1 MDARDGSGG
10 KGIMNENNN
19 VMKKKSINDRLKITI
34 IGCGACGNGI
44 TAEIQKDVFALAG
57 NKSNVSFV
65 GINTSTEDLA
75 AVSLDHKIHLNNS
88 KGAACNRENGVQDLA
103 ESIETILPELQSYI
117 VEDSIVFIA
126 TSLGG
131 GTGSAI
137 TPHLSSILLELGY
150 RVGIIA
156 VLPSDNE
163 SLKIKDNARQTF
175 NEIEQLKPQLGSIF
189 ILDNNSADKQK
200 INRTFAS
207 LFTSV
212 MCINNKSQDGNMD
225 LAEIEACLTTPS
237 FSIITRT
244 SKGNGNTANIIEI
257 LNRDNNIFAKRDDK
271 VVSIIGISEA
281 VSAKNSDIDMKEL
294 RKEVGIAPTEF
305 HGYLSSSE
313 ENVIILS
320 GLTMPYKRIDAM
332 TESVDSEADIIQNAM
347 KATTQIRTANV
358 SDVFRKPVIDVTTQT
373 ANKSKG
379 LGMSALADLRAK
391 RISK

>member
-1 MDARDGSGG
+1 
-10 KGIMNENNN
+10 MNENKNI
-19 VMKKKSINDRLKITI
+19 MRKRSINDRLKITV

-44 TAEIQKDVFALAG
+44 CAEIQKDVFALEG
-57 NKSNVSFV
+57 NKSNVAFI

-75 AVSLDHKIHLNNS
+75 TVDLDHKIHLNNS

-103 ESIETILPELQSYI
+103 ESIEIILPELQSYI
-117 VEDSIVFIA
+117 IEDSIVFIA

-137 TPHLSSILLELGY
+137 TPHLASILLGLGF

-163 SLKIKDNARQTF
+163 SLKIKDNSRQTF
-175 NEIEQLKPQLGSIF
+175 NEIEGLKPQLGSIF
-189 ILDNNSADKQK
+189 ILDNNSADKQQ

-237 FSIITRT
+237 FSIITKVSR
-244 SKGNGNTANIIEI
+244 KNGNTAKIVEI
-257 LNRDNNIFAKRDDK
+257 LNDNNNIFAKRDDK
-271 VVSIIGISEA
+271 VVSVIGISEA
-281 VSAKNSDIDMKEL
+281 VSAKESNIDMTGL
-294 RKEVGIAPTEF
+294 RKEIGIAPTEF
-305 HGYLSSSE
+305 HGYLSASE

-320 GLTMPYKRIDAM
+320 GLTMPYGRVDTMA
-332 TESVDSEADIIQNAM
+332 ESVDSEADIIQNAM
-347 KATTQIRTANV
+347 KATTQVRTANV
-358 SDVFRKPVIDVTTQT
+358 SDVFRKPVIDTTTQT
-373 ANKSKG
+373 TNEPKM
-379 LGMSALADLRAK
+379 LGMAALADLKAR

>member
-1 MDARDGSGG
+1 
-10 KGIMNENNN
+10 MNENKNL
-19 VMKKKSINDRLKITI
+19 MRKRSINDRLKITV

-44 TAEIQKDVFALAG
+44 CAEIQKDVFALEG
-57 NKSNVSFV
+57 NKSNVSFI

-75 AVSLDHKIHLNNS
+75 TVNLDHKIHLNNS

-103 ESIETILPELQSYI
+103 ESIEIILPELQSYI
-117 VEDSIVFIA
+117 IEDSIVFIA

-137 TPHLSSILLELGY
+137 TPHLASILLGLGF

-163 SLKIKDNARQTF
+163 SLKIKDNSRQTF
-175 NEIEQLKPQLGSIF
+175 NEIEGLKPQLGSIF
-189 ILDNNSADKQK
+189 ILDNNSADKQQ

-237 FSIITRT
+237 FSIITKVSR
-244 SKGNGNTANIIEI
+244 KNGNTAKIVEI
-257 LNRDNNIFAKRDDK
+257 LNDNNNIFAKRDDK
-271 VVSIIGISEA
+271 VVSVIGISEA
-281 VSAKNSDIDMKEL
+281 VSAKESNIDMTGL
-294 RKEVGIAPTEF
+294 RKEIGTAPTEF
-305 HGYLSSSE
+305 HGYLSASE

-320 GLTMPYKRIDAM
+320 GLTMPYGRVDTMA
-332 TESVDSEADIIQNAM
+332 ESVDSEADIIQNAM
-347 KATTQIRTANV
+347 KATTQVRTANV
-358 SDVFRKPVIDVTTQT
+358 SDVFRKPVIDTTTQT
-373 ANKSKG
+373 TNEPKM
-379 LGMSALADLRAK
+379 LGMAALADLKAR

>member
-1 MDARDGSGG
+1 
-10 KGIMNENNN
+10 MNENKN
-19 VMKKKSINDRLKITI
+19 VMKKRSINDRLRITV

-44 TAEIQKDVFALAG
+44 TAEIQKDVFALEG
-57 NKSNVSFV
+57 NKSNVSFI

-75 AVSLDHKIHLNNS
+75 TVDLDHKIHLNNS

-103 ESIETILPELQSYI
+103 ESIEIILPELQSYI
-117 VEDSIVFIA
+117 IEDSIVFIA

-137 TPHLSSILLELGY
+137 TPHLASILLGLGF

-163 SLKIKDNARQTF
+163 SLKIKDNSRQTF
-175 NEIEQLKPQLGSIF
+175 NEIEGLKPQLGSIF
-189 ILDNNSADKQK
+189 ILDNNSADKQQ

-237 FSIITRT
+237 FSIITKVSR
-244 SKGNGNTANIIEI
+244 KNGNTAKIVEI
-257 LNRDNNIFAKRDDK
+257 LNDNNNIFAKRDDK
-271 VVSIIGISEA
+271 VVSVIGISEA
-281 VSAKNSDIDMKEL
+281 VSAKESNIDMTGL
-294 RKEVGIAPTEF
+294 RKEIGIAPTEF
-305 HGYLSSSE
+305 HGYLSASE

-320 GLTMPYKRIDAM
+320 GLTMPYGRVDAIA
-332 TESVDSEADIIQNAM
+332 ESVDSEADIIQNAM
-347 KATTQIRTANV
+347 KATTQVRTANV
-358 SDVFRKPVIDVTTQT
+358 SDVFRKPVIDATAQTT
-373 ANKSKG
+373 NKPKM
-379 LGMSALADLRAK
+379 LGMAALADLKAK

>member
-1 MDARDGSGG
+1 
-10 KGIMNENNN
+10 MNENKNL
-19 VMKKKSINDRLKITI
+19 MRKRSINDRLKITV

-44 TAEIQKDVFALAG
+44 CAEIQKDVFALEG
-57 NKSNVSFV
+57 NKSNVSFI

-75 AVSLDHKIHLNNS
+75 TVDLDHKIHLNNS

-103 ESIETILPELQSYI
+103 ESIEIILPELQSYI
-117 VEDSIVFIA
+117 IEDSIVFIA

-137 TPHLSSILLELGY
+137 TPHLASILLGLGF

-163 SLKIKDNARQTF
+163 SLKIKDNSRQTF
-175 NEIEQLKPQLGSIF
+175 NEIEGLKPQLGSIF
-189 ILDNNSADKQK
+189 ILDNNSADKQQ

-237 FSIITRT
+237 FSIITKVSR
-244 SKGNGNTANIIEI
+244 KNGNTAKIVEI
-257 LNRDNNIFAKRDDK
+257 LNDNNNIFAKRDDK
-271 VVSIIGISEA
+271 VVSVIGISEA
-281 VSAKNSDIDMKEL
+281 VSAKESNIDMTGL
-294 RKEVGIAPTEF
+294 RKEIGTAPTEF
-305 HGYLSSSE
+305 HGYLSASE

-320 GLTMPYKRIDAM
+320 GLTMPYGRVDTMA
-332 TESVDSEADIIQNAM
+332 ESVDSEADIIQNAM
-347 KATTQIRTANV
+347 KATTQVRTANV
-358 SDVFRKPVIDVTTQT
+358 SDVFRKPVIDTTTQT
-373 ANKSKG
+373 TNEPKM
-379 LGMSALADLRAK
+379 LGMAALADLKAR

>member
-1 MDARDGSGG
+1 
-10 KGIMNENNN
+10 MNENKN
-19 VMKKKSINDRLKITI
+19 VMKKRSINDRLKITV

-44 TAEIQKDVFALAG
+44 CAEIQKDVFSLEG
-57 NKSNVSFV
+57 NKSNVSFI

-75 AVSLDHKIHLNNS
+75 TVDLDHKIHLNNS

-137 TPHLSSILLELGY
+137 TPHLASILLGFGF

-163 SLKIKDNARQTF
+163 SLKIKDNSRQTF
-175 NEIEQLKPQLGSIF
+175 NEIEELKPQLGSIF
-189 ILDNNSADKQK
+189 ILDNNSADKQQ

-237 FSIITRT
+237 FSIITKVSR
-244 SKGNGNTANIIEI
+244 KNGNTAKIVEI
-257 LNRDNNIFAKRDDK
+257 LNDNNNIFAKRDDK
-271 VVSIIGISEA
+271 VVSVIGISEA
-281 VSAKNSDIDMKEL
+281 VSAKESNIDMTGL
-294 RKEVGIAPTEF
+294 RKEIGTAHTEF
-305 HGYLSSSE
+305 HGYLSASD

-320 GLTMPYKRIDAM
+320 GLTMPYGRVDAM
-332 TESVDSEADIIQNAM
+332 AKSVDSEADIIQNAM
-347 KATTQIRTANV
+347 KATTQVRTANV
-358 SDVFRKPVIDVTTQT
+358 SDVFRKPVIDTTAQT
-373 ANKSKG
+373 TNKPKM
-379 LGMSALADLRAK
+379 LGMAALADLKAK

>member
-1 MDARDGSGG
+1 
-10 KGIMNENNN
+10 MNENKN
-19 VMKKKSINDRLKITI
+19 VMRKRSINDRLKITV

-44 TAEIQKDVFALAG
+44 CAEIQKGVFALEG
-57 NKSNVSFV
+57 SKSNVSFI

-75 AVSLDHKIHLNNS
+75 TVDLDHKIHLNNS

-117 VEDSIVFIA
+117 IEDSIVFIA

-137 TPHLSSILLELGY
+137 TPHLASILLGFGF

-163 SLKIKDNARQTF
+163 SLKIKDNSRQTF
-175 NEIEQLKPQLGSIF
+175 NEIEELKPQLGSIY
-189 ILDNNSADKQK
+189 ILDNNSADKQQ

-237 FSIITRT
+237 FSIITKVSR
-244 SKGNGNTANIIEI
+244 KNGNTAKIVEI
-257 LNRDNNIFAKRDDK
+257 LNDNNNIFAKRDDK
-271 VVSIIGISEA
+271 VVSVIGISEA
-281 VSAKNSDIDMKEL
+281 VSAKESNIDMTGL
-294 RKEVGIAPTEF
+294 RKEIGTAPTEF
-305 HGYLSSSE
+305 HGYLSASD

-320 GLTMPYKRIDAM
+320 GLTMPYGRVDAM
-332 TESVDSEADIIQNAM
+332 AESVDSEADIIQNAM
-347 KATTQIRTANV
+347 KATTQVRTANV
-358 SDVFRKPVIDVTTQT
+358 SDVFRKPVIDTTAQT
-373 ANKSKG
+373 TNKPKM
-379 LGMSALADLRAK
+379 LGMAALADLKAK

>member
-1 MDARDGSGG
+1 
-10 KGIMNENNN
+10 MNENKNL
-19 VMKKKSINDRLKITI
+19 MRKRSINDRLKITV

-44 TAEIQKDVFALAG
+44 CAEIQKDVFALEG
-57 NKSNVSFV
+57 NKSNVSFI

-75 AVSLDHKIHLNNS
+75 TVDLDHKIHLNNS

-103 ESIETILPELQSYI
+103 ESIEIILPELQSYI
-117 VEDSIVFIA
+117 IEDSIVFIA

-137 TPHLSSILLELGY
+137 TPHLASILLGLGF

-163 SLKIKDNARQTF
+163 SLKIKDNSRQTF
-175 NEIEQLKPQLGSIF
+175 NEIEGLKPQLGSIF
-189 ILDNNSADKQK
+189 ILDNNSADKQQ

-237 FSIITRT
+237 FSIITKVSR
-244 SKGNGNTANIIEI
+244 KNGNTAKIVEI
-257 LNRDNNIFAKRDDK
+257 LNDNNNIFAKRDDK
-271 VVSIIGISEA
+271 VVSVIGISEA
-281 VSAKNSDIDMKEL
+281 VSAKDSNIDMTGL
-294 RKEVGIAPTEF
+294 RKEIGIAPTEF
-305 HGYLSSSE
+305 HGYLSASE

-320 GLTMPYKRIDAM
+320 GLTMPYGRVDTMA
-332 TESVDSEADIIQNAM
+332 ESVDSEADIIQNAM
-347 KATTQIRTANV
+347 KATTQVRTANV
-358 SDVFRKPVIDVTTQT
+358 SDVFRKPVIDTTTQT
-373 ANKSKG
+373 TNEPKM
-379 LGMSALADLRAK
+379 LGMAALADLKAR

>member
-1 MDARDGSGG
+1 
-10 KGIMNENNN
+10 MNENKN
-19 VMKKKSINDRLKITI
+19 VMKKRSINDRLKITV

-44 TAEIQKDVFALAG
+44 CAEIQKGVFALEG
-57 NKSNVSFV
+57 SKSNVSFI

-75 AVSLDHKIHLNNS
+75 TVDLDHKIHLNNS

-117 VEDSIVFIA
+117 IEDSIVFIA

-137 TPHLSSILLELGY
+137 TPHLASILLGFGF

-163 SLKIKDNARQTF
+163 SLKIKDNSRQTF
-175 NEIEQLKPQLGSIF
+175 NEIEELKPQLGSIF
-189 ILDNNSADKQK
+189 ILDNNSADKQQ

-237 FSIITRT
+237 FSIITKVSR
-244 SKGNGNTANIIEI
+244 KNGNTAKIVEI
-257 LNRDNNIFAKRDDK
+257 LNDNNNIFAKRDDK
-271 VVSIIGISEA
+271 VVSVIGISEA
-281 VSAKNSDIDMKEL
+281 VSAKESNIDMTGL
-294 RKEVGIAPTEF
+294 RKEIGTAPTEF
-305 HGYLSSSE
+305 HGYLSASE

-320 GLTMPYKRIDAM
+320 GLTMPYGRVDAM
-332 TESVDSEADIIQNAM
+332 AESVDREADIIQNAM
-347 KATTQIRTANV
+347 KATTQVRTANV
-358 SDVFRKPVIDVTTQT
+358 SDVFRKPVIDTAAQT
-373 ANKSKG
+373 ASKPKM
-379 LGMSALADLRAK
+379 LGMAALADLKAK

>member
-1 MDARDGSGG
+1 
-10 KGIMNENNN
+10 MNENKN
-19 VMKKKSINDRLKITI
+19 VMRKRSINDRLKITV

-44 TAEIQKDVFALAG
+44 CAEIQKDVFALEG
-57 NKSNVSFV
+57 NKSNVSFI

-75 AVSLDHKIHLNNS
+75 TVDLDHKIHLNNS

-117 VEDSIVFIA
+117 IEDSIVFIA

-137 TPHLSSILLELGY
+137 TPHLASILLGFGF

-163 SLKIKDNARQTF
+163 SLKIKDNSRQTF
-175 NEIEQLKPQLGSIF
+175 NEIEELKPQLGSIY
-189 ILDNNSADKQK
+189 ILDNNSADKQQ

-237 FSIITRT
+237 FSIITKVSR
-244 SKGNGNTANIIEI
+244 KNGNTAKIVEI
-257 LNRDNNIFAKRDDK
+257 LNDNNNIFAKRDDK
-271 VVSIIGISEA
+271 VVSVIGISEA
-281 VSAKNSDIDMKEL
+281 VSAKESNIDMTGL
-294 RKEVGIAPTEF
+294 RKEIGTAPTEF
-305 HGYLSSSE
+305 HGYLSASD

-320 GLTMPYKRIDAM
+320 GLTMPYGRVDAM
-332 TESVDSEADIIQNAM
+332 AESVDSEADIIQNAM
-347 KATTQIRTANV
+347 KATTQVRTANV
-358 SDVFRKPVIDVTTQT
+358 SDVFRKPVIDTTAQT
-373 ANKSKG
+373 TNKPKM
-379 LGMSALADLRAK
+379 LGMAALADLKAK

>member
-1 MDARDGSGG
+1 
-10 KGIMNENNN
+10 MNENKN
-19 VMKKKSINDRLKITI
+19 VMKKRSINDRLKITV

-44 TAEIQKDVFALAG
+44 CAEIQKGVFALEG
-57 NKSNVSFV
+57 SKSNVSFI

-75 AVSLDHKIHLNNS
+75 TVDLDHKIHLNNS

-117 VEDSIVFIA
+117 IEDSIVFIA

-137 TPHLSSILLELGY
+137 TPHLASILLGFGF

-163 SLKIKDNARQTF
+163 SLKIKDNSRQTF
-175 NEIEQLKPQLGSIF
+175 NEIEELKPQLGSIY
-189 ILDNNSADKQK
+189 ILDNNSADKQQ

-237 FSIITRT
+237 FSIITKVSR
-244 SKGNGNTANIIEI
+244 KNGNTAKIVEI
-257 LNRDNNIFAKRDDK
+257 LNDNNNIFAKRDDK
-271 VVSIIGISEA
+271 VVSVIGISEA
-281 VSAKNSDIDMKEL
+281 VSAKESNIDMTGL
-294 RKEVGIAPTEF
+294 RKEIGTAPTEF
-305 HGYLSSSE
+305 HGYLSASD

-320 GLTMPYKRIDAM
+320 GLTMPYGRVDAM
-332 TESVDSEADIIQNAM
+332 AESVDSEADIIQNAM
-347 KATTQIRTANV
+347 KATTQVRTANV
-358 SDVFRKPVIDVTTQT
+358 SDVFRKPVIDTTAQT
-373 ANKSKG
+373 TNKPKM
-379 LGMSALADLRAK
+379 LGMAALADLKAK

>member
-1 MDARDGSGG
+1 
-10 KGIMNENNN
+10 MNENKN
-19 VMKKKSINDRLKITI
+19 VMRKRSINDRLKITV

-44 TAEIQKDVFALAG
+44 CAEIQKDVFALEG
-57 NKSNVSFV
+57 NKSNVSFI

-75 AVSLDHKIHLNNS
+75 TVDLDHKIHLNNS

-103 ESIETILPELQSYI
+103 ESIEIILPELQSYI
-117 VEDSIVFIA
+117 IEDSIVFIA

-137 TPHLSSILLELGY
+137 TPHLASILLGLGF

-163 SLKIKDNARQTF
+163 SLKIKDNSRQTF
-175 NEIEQLKPQLGSIF
+175 NEIEGLKPQLGSIF
-189 ILDNNSADKQK
+189 ILDNNSADKQQ

-237 FSIITRT
+237 FSIITKVSR
-244 SKGNGNTANIIEI
+244 KNGNTAKIVEI
-257 LNRDNNIFAKRDDK
+257 LNDNNNIFAKRDDK
-271 VVSIIGISEA
+271 VVSVIGISEA
-281 VSAKNSDIDMKEL
+281 VSAKESNIDMTGL
-294 RKEVGIAPTEF
+294 RKEIGIAPTEF
-305 HGYLSSSE
+305 HGYLSASE

-320 GLTMPYKRIDAM
+320 GLTMPYGRVDTMA
-332 TESVDSEADIIQNAM
+332 ESVDSEADIIQNAM
-347 KATTQIRTANV
+347 KATTQVRTANV
-358 SDVFRKPVIDVTTQT
+358 SDVFRKPVIDTTTQT
-373 ANKSKG
+373 TNEPKM
-379 LGMSALADLRAK
+379 LGMAALADLKAR

>member
-1 MDARDGSGG
+1 
-10 KGIMNENNN
+10 MNENKN
-19 VMKKKSINDRLKITI
+19 VMKKRSINDRLKITV

-44 TAEIQKDVFALAG
+44 CAEIQKDVFALEG
-57 NKSNVSFV
+57 SKSNVSFI

-75 AVSLDHKIHLNNS
+75 TVDLDHKIHLNNS

-117 VEDSIVFIA
+117 IEDSIVFIA

-137 TPHLSSILLELGY
+137 TPHLASILLGFGF

-163 SLKIKDNARQTF
+163 SLKIKDNSRQTF
-175 NEIEQLKPQLGSIF
+175 NEIEELKPQLGSIY
-189 ILDNNSADKQK
+189 ILDNNSADKQQ

-237 FSIITRT
+237 FSIITKVSR
-244 SKGNGNTANIIEI
+244 KNGNTAKIVEI
-257 LNRDNNIFAKRDDK
+257 LNDNNNIFAKRDDK
-271 VVSIIGISEA
+271 VVSVIGISEA
-281 VSAKNSDIDMKEL
+281 VSAKESNIDMTGL
-294 RKEVGIAPTEF
+294 RKEIGTAPTEF
-305 HGYLSSSE
+305 HGYLSASD

-320 GLTMPYKRIDAM
+320 GLTMPYGRVDAM
-332 TESVDSEADIIQNAM
+332 AESVDSEADIIQNAM
-347 KATTQIRTANV
+347 KATTQVRTANV
-358 SDVFRKPVIDVTTQT
+358 SDVFRKPVIDTTAQT
-373 ANKSKG
+373 TNKPKM
-379 LGMSALADLRAK
+379 LGMAALADLKAK

>member
-1 MDARDGSGG
+1 
-10 KGIMNENNN
+10 MNENKNI
-19 VMKKKSINDRLKITI
+19 MRKRSINDRLKITV

-44 TAEIQKDVFALAG
+44 CAEIQKDVFALEG
-57 NKSNVSFV
+57 NKSNVAFI

-75 AVSLDHKIHLNNS
+75 TVDLDHKIHLNNS

-103 ESIETILPELQSYI
+103 ESIEIILPELQSYI
-117 VEDSIVFIA
+117 IEDSIVFIA

-137 TPHLSSILLELGY
+137 TPHLASILLGLGF

-163 SLKIKDNARQTF
+163 SLKIKDNSRQTF
-175 NEIEQLKPQLGSIF
+175 NEIEGLKPQLGSIF
-189 ILDNNSADKQK
+189 ILDNNSADKQQ

-237 FSIITRT
+237 FSIITKVSR
-244 SKGNGNTANIIEI
+244 KNGNTAKIVEI
-257 LNRDNNIFAKRDDK
+257 LNDNNNIFAKRDDK
-271 VVSIIGISEA
+271 VVSVIGISEA
-281 VSAKNSDIDMKEL
+281 VSAKESNIDMTGL
-294 RKEVGIAPTEF
+294 RKEIGIAPTEF
-305 HGYLSSSE
+305 HGYLSASE

-320 GLTMPYKRIDAM
+320 GLTMPYGRVDAM
-332 TESVDSEADIIQNAM
+332 AESVDSEADIIQNAM
-347 KATTQIRTANV
+347 KATTQVRTANV
-358 SDVFRKPVIDVTTQT
+358 SDVFRKPVIDTTTQT
-373 ANKSKG
+373 TNEPKM
-379 LGMSALADLRAK
+379 LGMAALADLKAR

>member
-1 MDARDGSGG
+1 
-10 KGIMNENNN
+10 MNENKN
-19 VMKKKSINDRLKITI
+19 VMRKRSINDRLKITV

-44 TAEIQKDVFALAG
+44 CAEIQKDVFALEG
-57 NKSNVSFV
+57 NKSNVSFI

-75 AVSLDHKIHLNNS
+75 TVDLDHKIHLNNS

-103 ESIETILPELQSYI
+103 ESIEIILPELQSYI
-117 VEDSIVFIA
+117 IEDSIVFIA

-137 TPHLSSILLELGY
+137 TPHLASILLGLGF
-150 RVGIIA
+150 RVGIIV

-163 SLKIKDNARQTF
+163 SLKIKDNSRQTF
-175 NEIEQLKPQLGSIF
+175 NEIEGLKPQLGSIF
-189 ILDNNSADKQK
+189 ILDNNSADKQQ

-237 FSIITRT
+237 FSIITKVSR
-244 SKGNGNTANIIEI
+244 KNGNTAKIVEI
-257 LNRDNNIFAKRDDK
+257 LNDNNNIFAKRDDK
-271 VVSIIGISEA
+271 VVSVIGISEA
-281 VSAKNSDIDMKEL
+281 VSAKESNIDMTGL
-294 RKEVGIAPTEF
+294 RKEIGTAPTEF
-305 HGYLSSSE
+305 HGYLSASE

-320 GLTMPYKRIDAM
+320 GLTMPYGRVDAM
-332 TESVDSEADIIQNAM
+332 AESVDSEADIIQNAM
-347 KATTQIRTANV
+347 KATTQVRTANV
-358 SDVFRKPVIDVTTQT
+358 SDVFRKPVIDTTMQT
-373 ANKSKG
+373 TNEPKM
-379 LGMSALADLRAK
+379 LGMAALADLKAR

>member
-1 MDARDGSGG
+1 
-10 KGIMNENNN
+10 MNENKN
-19 VMKKKSINDRLKITI
+19 VMRKRSINDRLKITV

-44 TAEIQKDVFALAG
+44 CAEIQKDVFALEG
-57 NKSNVSFV
+57 NKSNVSFI

-75 AVSLDHKIHLNNS
+75 TVDLDHKIHLNNS

-103 ESIETILPELQSYI
+103 ESIEIILPELQSYI
-117 VEDSIVFIA
+117 IEDSIVFIA

-137 TPHLSSILLELGY
+137 TPHLASILLGLGFS
-150 RVGIIA
+150 VGIIA

-163 SLKIKDNARQTF
+163 SLKIKDNSRQTF
-175 NEIEQLKPQLGSIF
+175 NEIEGLKPQLGSIF
-189 ILDNNSADKQK
+189 ILDNNSADKQQ

-237 FSIITRT
+237 FSIITKVSR
-244 SKGNGNTANIIEI
+244 KNGNTAKIVEI
-257 LNRDNNIFAKRDDK
+257 LNDNNNIFAKRDDK
-271 VVSIIGISEA
+271 VVSVIGISEA
-281 VSAKNSDIDMKEL
+281 VSAKESNIDMTGL
-294 RKEVGIAPTEF
+294 RKEIGIAPTEF
-305 HGYLSSSE
+305 HGYLSASE

-320 GLTMPYKRIDAM
+320 GLTMPYGRVDTMA
-332 TESVDSEADIIQNAM
+332 ESVDSEADIIQNAM
-347 KATTQIRTANV
+347 KATTQVRTANV
-358 SDVFRKPVIDVTTQT
+358 SDVFRKPVIDTTTQT
-373 ANKSKG
+373 TNEPKM
-379 LGMSALADLRAK
+379 LGMAALADLKAR

>member
-1 MDARDGSGG
+1 
-10 KGIMNENNN
+10 MNENKN
-19 VMKKKSINDRLKITI
+19 VMRKRSINDRLKITV

-44 TAEIQKDVFALAG
+44 CAEIQKDVFALEG
-57 NKSNVSFV
+57 NKSNVSFI

-75 AVSLDHKIHLNNS
+75 TVDLDHKIHLNNS

-103 ESIETILPELQSYI
+103 ESIEIILPELQSYI
-117 VEDSIVFIA
+117 IEDSIVFIA

-137 TPHLSSILLELGY
+137 TPHLAFILLGLGF

-163 SLKIKDNARQTF
+163 SLKIKDNSRQTF
-175 NEIEQLKPQLGSIF
+175 NEIEGLKPQLGSIF
-189 ILDNNSADKQK
+189 ILDNNSADKQQ

-237 FSIITRT
+237 FSIITKVSR
-244 SKGNGNTANIIEI
+244 KNGNTAKIVEI
-257 LNRDNNIFAKRDDK
+257 LNDNNNIFAKRDDK
-271 VVSIIGISEA
+271 VVSVIGISEA
-281 VSAKNSDIDMKEL
+281 VSAKESNIDMTGL
-294 RKEVGIAPTEF
+294 RKEIGIAPTEF
-305 HGYLSSSE
+305 HGYLSASE

-320 GLTMPYKRIDAM
+320 GLTMPYGRVDTMA
-332 TESVDSEADIIQNAM
+332 ESVDSEADIIQNAM
-347 KATTQIRTANV
+347 KATTQVRTANV
-358 SDVFRKPVIDVTTQT
+358 SDVFRKPVIDTTTQT
-373 ANKSKG
+373 TNEPKM
-379 LGMSALADLRAK
+379 LGMAALADLKAR

>member
-1 MDARDGSGG
+1 
-10 KGIMNENNN
+10 MNENKN
-19 VMKKKSINDRLKITI
+19 VMRKRSINDRLKITV

-44 TAEIQKDVFALAG
+44 CAEIQKDVFALEG
-57 NKSNVSFV
+57 NKSNVSFI

-75 AVSLDHKIHLNNS
+75 TVDLDHKIHLNNS

-117 VEDSIVFIA
+117 IEDSIVFIA

-137 TPHLSSILLELGY
+137 TPHLASILLGFGF

-163 SLKIKDNARQTF
+163 SLKIKDNSRQTF
-175 NEIEQLKPQLGSIF
+175 NEIEGLKPQLGSIF
-189 ILDNNSADKQK
+189 ILDNNSADKQQ
-200 INRTFAS
+200 INHTFAS

-237 FSIITRT
+237 FSIITKVSR
-244 SKGNGNTANIIEI
+244 KNGNTAKIVEI
-257 LNRDNNIFAKRDDK
+257 LNDNNNIFAKRDDK
-271 VVSIIGISEA
+271 VVSVIGISEA
-281 VSAKNSDIDMKEL
+281 VSAKESNIDMTGL
-294 RKEVGIAPTEF
+294 RKEIGTAPTEF
-305 HGYLSSSE
+305 HGYLSASD

-320 GLTMPYKRIDAM
+320 GLTMPYGRVDAM
-332 TESVDSEADIIQNAM
+332 AESVDSEADIIQNAM
-347 KATTQIRTANV
+347 KATTQVRTANV
-358 SDVFRKPVIDVTTQT
+358 SDVFRKPVIDTIAQTT
-373 ANKSKG
+373 NKPKM
-379 LGMSALADLRAK
+379 LGMAALADLKAK

>member
-1 MDARDGSGG
+1 
-10 KGIMNENNN
+10 MNENKNI
-19 VMKKKSINDRLKITI
+19 MRKRSINDRLKITV

-44 TAEIQKDVFALAG
+44 CAEIQKDVFALEG
-57 NKSNVSFV
+57 NKSNVSFI

-75 AVSLDHKIHLNNS
+75 TVDLDHKIHLNNS

-103 ESIETILPELQSYI
+103 ESIEIILPELQSYI
-117 VEDSIVFIA
+117 IEDSIVFIA

-137 TPHLSSILLELGY
+137 TPHLASILLGLGF

-163 SLKIKDNARQTF
+163 SLKIKDNSRQTF
-175 NEIEQLKPQLGSIF
+175 NEIEGLKPQLGSIF
-189 ILDNNSADKQK
+189 ILDNNSADKQQ
-200 INRTFAS
+200 INHTFAS

-237 FSIITRT
+237 FSIITKVSR
-244 SKGNGNTANIIEI
+244 KNGNTAKIVEI
-257 LNRDNNIFAKRDDK
+257 LNDNNNIFAKRDDK
-271 VVSIIGISEA
+271 VVSVIGISEA
-281 VSAKNSDIDMKEL
+281 VSAKESNIDMTGL
-294 RKEVGIAPTEF
+294 RKEIGIAPTEF
-305 HGYLSSSE
+305 HGYLSASE

-320 GLTMPYKRIDAM
+320 GLTMPYGRVDTMA
-332 TESVDSEADIIQNAM
+332 ESVDSEADIIQNAM
-347 KATTQIRTANV
+347 KATTQVRAANV
-358 SDVFRKPVIDVTTQT
+358 SDVFRKPVIDTTTQT
-373 ANKSKG
+373 TNEPKM
-379 LGMSALADLRAK
+379 LGMAALADLKAR

>member
-1 MDARDGSGG
+1 
-10 KGIMNENNN
+10 MNENKN
-19 VMKKKSINDRLKITI
+19 VMKKRSINDRLKITV

-44 TAEIQKDVFALAG
+44 CAEIQKGVFALEG
-57 NKSNVSFV
+57 SKSNVSFI

-75 AVSLDHKIHLNNS
+75 AVDLDHKIHLNNS

-117 VEDSIVFIA
+117 IEDSIVFIA

-137 TPHLSSILLELGY
+137 TPHLASILLGFGF

-163 SLKIKDNARQTF
+163 SLKIKDNSRQTF
-175 NEIEQLKPQLGSIF
+175 NEIEELKPQLGSIF
-189 ILDNNSADKQK
+189 ILDNNSADKQQ

-237 FSIITRT
+237 FSIITKVSR
-244 SKGNGNTANIIEI
+244 KNGNTAKIVEI
-257 LNRDNNIFAKRDDK
+257 LNDNNNIFAKRDDK
-271 VVSIIGISEA
+271 VVSVIGISEA
-281 VSAKNSDIDMKEL
+281 VSAKESNIDMTGL
-294 RKEVGIAPTEF
+294 RKEIGTAPTEF
-305 HGYLSSSE
+305 HGYLSASE

-320 GLTMPYKRIDAM
+320 GLTMPYERVDAM
-332 TESVDSEADIIQNAM
+332 AESVDSKADIIQNAM
-347 KATTQIRTANV
+347 KATTQVRTANV
-358 SDVFRKPVIDVTTQT
+358 SDVFRKPVIDTTAKT
-373 ANKSKG
+373 AGKPKL
-379 LGMSALADLRAK
+379 LGMAALADLKAK

>member
-1 MDARDGSGG
+1 
-10 KGIMNENNN
+10 MNENKNI
-19 VMKKKSINDRLKITI
+19 MRKKSINDRLKITV

-44 TAEIQKDVFALAG
+44 CAEIQKDVFALEG
-57 NKSNVSFV
+57 NKSNVSFI

-75 AVSLDHKIHLNNS
+75 TVDLDHKIHLNNS

-103 ESIETILPELQSYI
+103 ESIEIILPELQSYI
-117 VEDSIVFIA
+117 IEDSIVFIA

-137 TPHLSSILLELGY
+137 TPHLASILLGLGF

-163 SLKIKDNARQTF
+163 SLKIKDNSRQTF
-175 NEIEQLKPQLGSIF
+175 NEIEGLKPQLGSIF
-189 ILDNNSADKQK
+189 ILDNNSADKQQ

-237 FSIITRT
+237 FSIITKVSR
-244 SKGNGNTANIIEI
+244 KNGNTAKIVEI
-257 LNRDNNIFAKRDDK
+257 LNDNNNIFAKRDDK
-271 VVSIIGISEA
+271 VVSVIGISEA
-281 VSAKNSDIDMKEL
+281 VSAKDSNIDMTGL
-294 RKEVGIAPTEF
+294 RKEIGIAPTEF
-305 HGYLSSSE
+305 HGYLSASE

-320 GLTMPYKRIDAM
+320 GLTMPYGRVDTMA
-332 TESVDSEADIIQNAM
+332 ESVDSEADIIQNAM
-347 KATTQIRTANV
+347 KATTQVRTANV
-358 SDVFRKPVIDVTTQT
+358 SDVFRKPVIDTTTQT
-373 ANKSKG
+373 TNEPKM
-379 LGMSALADLRAK
+379 LGMAALADLKAR

>member
-1 MDARDGSGG
+1 
-10 KGIMNENNN
+10 MNENKNI
-19 VMKKKSINDRLKITI
+19 MRKRSINDRLKITV

-44 TAEIQKDVFALAG
+44 CAEIQKDVFALEG
-57 NKSNVSFV
+57 NKSNVSFI

-75 AVSLDHKIHLNNS
+75 TVDLDHKIHLNNS

-117 VEDSIVFIA
+117 IEDSIVFIA

-137 TPHLSSILLELGY
+137 TPHLASILLGLGF

-163 SLKIKDNARQTF
+163 SLKIKDNSRQTF
-175 NEIEQLKPQLGSIF
+175 NEIEGLKPQLGSIF
-189 ILDNNSADKQK
+189 ILDNNSADKQQ

-237 FSIITRT
+237 FSIITKVSR
-244 SKGNGNTANIIEI
+244 KNGNTAKIVEI
-257 LNRDNNIFAKRDDK
+257 LNDNNNIFAKRDDK
-271 VVSIIGISEA
+271 VVSVIGISEA
-281 VSAKNSDIDMKEL
+281 VSAKDSNIDMTGL
-294 RKEVGIAPTEF
+294 RKEIGIAPTEF
-305 HGYLSSSE
+305 HGYLSASE

-320 GLTMPYKRIDAM
+320 GLTMPYGRVDAM
-332 TESVDSEADIIQNAM
+332 AESVDSEADIIQNAM
-347 KATTQIRTANV
+347 KATTQVRTANV
-358 SDVFRKPVIDVTTQT
+358 SDVFHKPVIDTTAQAT
-373 ANKSKG
+373 NKPKM
-379 LGMSALADLRAK
+379 LGMAALADSKAR

>member
-1 MDARDGSGG
+1 
-10 KGIMNENNN
+10 MNENKN
-19 VMKKKSINDRLKITI
+19 VMRKRSINDRLKITV

-44 TAEIQKDVFALAG
+44 CAEIQKDVFALEG
-57 NKSNVSFV
+57 SKSNVSFI

-75 AVSLDHKIHLNNS
+75 TVDLDHKIHLNNS

-117 VEDSIVFIA
+117 IEDSIVFIA

-137 TPHLSSILLELGY
+137 TPHLASILLGFGF

-163 SLKIKDNARQTF
+163 SLKIKDNSRQTF
-175 NEIEQLKPQLGSIF
+175 NEIEGLKPQLGSIF
-189 ILDNNSADKQK
+189 ILDNNSAGKQQ
-200 INRTFAS
+200 INHTFAS

-237 FSIITRT
+237 FSIITKVSR
-244 SKGNGNTANIIEI
+244 KNGNTAKIVEI
-257 LNRDNNIFAKRDDK
+257 LNDNNNIFAKRDDK
-271 VVSIIGISEA
+271 VVSVIGISEA
-281 VSAKNSDIDMKEL
+281 VSAKESNIDMTGL
-294 RKEVGIAPTEF
+294 RKEIGTAPTEF
-305 HGYLSSSE
+305 HGYLSTSD

-320 GLTMPYKRIDAM
+320 GLTMPYGRVDAM
-332 TESVDSEADIIQNAM
+332 AESVDSEADIIQNAM
-347 KATTQIRTANV
+347 KATTQVRTANV
-358 SDVFRKPVIDVTTQT
+358 SDVFRKPVIDTTAQT
-373 ANKSKG
+373 TNKPKM
-379 LGMSALADLRAK
+379 LGMAALADLKAK

>member
-1 MDARDGSGG
+1 
-10 KGIMNENNN
+10 MNENKN
-19 VMKKKSINDRLKITI
+19 VMKKRSINDRLKITV

-44 TAEIQKDVFALAG
+44 TAEIQKDVLVLEG
-57 NKSNVSFV
+57 NKDNVSFI

-75 AVSLDHKIHLNNS
+75 TVNLDHKIHLNNS

-103 ESIETILPELQSYI
+103 ESIETILPELQKYI

-137 TPHLSSILLELGY
+137 TPHLASILLELGY
-150 RVGIIA
+150 KVGIIA

-175 NEIEQLKPQLGSIF
+175 NEIEELKPQLGSIF
-189 ILDNNSADKQK
+189 ILDNNSTDKQQ
-200 INRTFAS
+200 INRTFAN
-207 LFTSV
+207 LFTSI

-237 FSIITRT
+237 FSIITKVSR
-244 SKGNGNTANIIEI
+244 KNGNTANIVEI
-257 LNRDNNIFAKRDDK
+257 LNGKSNIFAKRDDK
-271 VVSIIGISEA
+271 VVSVIGISEA
-281 VSAKNSDIDMKEL
+281 VSAKDSNIDMAGL
-294 RKEVGIAPTEF
+294 RKEIGTAPTEF
-305 HGYLSSSE
+305 HGYLSASE

-320 GLTMPYKRIDAM
+320 GLTMPYERVDKMA
-332 TESVDSEADIIQNAM
+332 ESVDSEADIIQNAM
-347 KATTQIRTANV
+347 KATTQVRTANI
-358 SDVFRKPVIDVTTQT
+358 SDVFRKPVIDTTAQT
-373 ANKSKG
+373 ASKPKM
-379 LGMSALADLRAK
+379 LGMAALADLKAK

>member
-1 MDARDGSGG
+1 
-10 KGIMNENNN
+10 MNENKNI
-19 VMKKKSINDRLKITI
+19 MRKRSINDRLKITV

-44 TAEIQKDVFALAG
+44 CAEIQKDVFALEG
-57 NKSNVSFV
+57 NKSNVAFI

-75 AVSLDHKIHLNNS
+75 TVDLDHKIHLNNS

-103 ESIETILPELQSYI
+103 ESIEIILPELQSYI
-117 VEDSIVFIA
+117 IEDSIVFIA

-137 TPHLSSILLELGY
+137 TPHLASILLGLGF

-163 SLKIKDNARQTF
+163 SLKIKDNSRQTF
-175 NEIEQLKPQLGSIF
+175 NEIEGLKPQLGSIF
-189 ILDNNSADKQK
+189 ILDNNSADKQQ
-200 INRTFAS
+200 INHTFAS

-237 FSIITRT
+237 FSIITKVSR
-244 SKGNGNTANIIEI
+244 KNGNTAKIVEI
-257 LNRDNNIFAKRDDK
+257 LNDNNNIFAKRDDK
-271 VVSIIGISEA
+271 VVSVIGISEA
-281 VSAKNSDIDMKEL
+281 VSAKESNIDMTGL
-294 RKEVGIAPTEF
+294 RKEIGIAPTEF
-305 HGYLSSSE
+305 HGYLSASE

-320 GLTMPYKRIDAM
+320 GLTMPYGRVDTMA
-332 TESVDSEADIIQNAM
+332 ESVDSEADIIQNAM
-347 KATTQIRTANV
+347 KATTQVRTANV
-358 SDVFRKPVIDVTTQT
+358 SDVFRKPVIDTTTQT
-373 ANKSKG
+373 TNESKM
-379 LGMSALADLRAK
+379 LGMAALADLKAR